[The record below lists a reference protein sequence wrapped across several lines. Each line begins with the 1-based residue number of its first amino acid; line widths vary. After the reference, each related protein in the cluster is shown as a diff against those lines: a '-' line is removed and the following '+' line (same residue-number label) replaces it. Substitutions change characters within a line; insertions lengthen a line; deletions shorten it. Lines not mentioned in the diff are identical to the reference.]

1 VSSRDV
7 GARITRRIRR
17 AGLALPPGALEALE
31 SYVDLLRRWNR
42 RINLTALSVDPLSD
56 EAVDRL
62 LIEPIA
68 ACRHVLSYDHKVIDI
83 GSGSGSPSIPL
94 KICLPRLNMILVE
107 VKVRKTAFLRE
118 VVRQL
123 RLTDVEV
130 ENRRFEELLPRAEL
144 HEAAD
149 LITFRAVRADRRL
162 WTGIQAFLRPSGRV
176 FWFGATP
183 AATGEMHL
191 PFELVS
197 IEPLSPGPGSQMAV
211 LRKLRT
217 G

>member
-1 VSSRDV
+1 M
-7 GARITRRIRR
+7 
-17 AGLALPPGALEALE
+17 
-31 SYVDLLRRWNR
+31 
-42 RINLTALSVDPLSD
+42 
-56 EAVDRL
+56 
-62 LIEPIA
+62 
-68 ACRHVLSYDHKVIDI
+68 
-83 GSGSGSPSIPL
+83 
-94 KICLPRLNMILVE
+94 KICLPQLNMILVE

-162 WTGIQAFLRPSGRV
+162 WTGIQAFLRPAGRV

-183 AATGEMHL
+183 AATGDAHL

-197 IEPLSPGPGSQMAV
+197 VEPLTHRPGGLMAV
-211 LRKLRT
+211 LRKMST